1 MRHRSPRLLPEVTCV
16 VGRMLARMLRT
27 LLCLLIALVL
37 GACAGTSGGSIKY
50 DPNRCDRNGDESQRR
65 AC

>member
-1 MRHRSPRLLPEVTCV
+1 MRRI
-16 VGRMLARMLRT
+16 
-27 LLCLLIALVL
+27 LCLVLALVL
-37 GACAGTSGGSIKY
+37 GACAGTSGGAITY